1 MSTLTIV
8 LLVIALVL
16 TAAFVALYFF
26 TKRMEKKQD
35 AQREQMDA
43 MAQSMSMLIIDKKR
57 MRLKDSGLPQTV
69 IDQSPKILRRS
80 KVPIVK
86 AKIGPRV
93 MTLMCDEAIF
103 DQVPV
108 KKEVKA
114 VDQRYLYHR
123 RKGTARYSRY
133 HRAEKERASGHARRR
148 KHWQHAAA
156 RTNNVFSENTGCP
169 RCSGG
174 VSCIGYH
181 FSKREKK
188 EDI

>member
-114 VDQRYLYHR
+114 VVSGIYITAV
-123 RKGTARYSRY
+123 KGLRGTVDTT
-133 HRAEKERASGHARRR
+133 EQKKKGF
-148 KHWQHAAA
+148 WA
-156 RTNNVFSENTGCP
+156 RTKEKALEARS
-169 RCSGG
+169 
-174 VSCIGYH
+174 
-181 FSKREKK
+181 SKNK
-188 EDI
+188 

>member
-57 MRLKDSGLPQTV
+57 MRLKDTGLPQTV

-114 VDQRYLYHR
+114 VVSGIYITAV
-123 RKGTARYSRY
+123 KGLRGTVDTTEQKKKGFWARTK
-133 HRAEKERASGHARRR
+133 EKAL
-148 KHWQHAAA
+148 AA
-156 RTNNVFSENTGCP
+156 RS
-169 RCSGG
+169 
-174 VSCIGYH
+174 
-181 FSKREKK
+181 SKNK
-188 EDI
+188 

>member
-114 VDQRYLYHR
+114 VVSGIYITAV
-123 RKGTARYSRY
+123 KGLRGTVDTTEQKKKGFWA
-133 HRAEKERASGHARRR
+133 HTKEKAL
-148 KHWQHAAA
+148 AA
-156 RTNNVFSENTGCP
+156 RS
-169 RCSGG
+169 
-174 VSCIGYH
+174 
-181 FSKREKK
+181 SKNK
-188 EDI
+188 

>member
-86 AKIGPRV
+86 AKIGV
-93 MTLMCDEAIF
+93 I
-103 DQVPV
+103 
-108 KKEVKA
+108 
-114 VDQRYLYHR
+114 
-123 RKGTARYSRY
+123 
-133 HRAEKERASGHARRR
+133 
-148 KHWQHAAA
+148 
-156 RTNNVFSENTGCP
+156 
-169 RCSGG
+169 
-174 VSCIGYH
+174 I
-181 FSKREKK
+181 REKFLPGQPPRWYG
-188 EDI
+188 

>member
-43 MAQSMSMLIIDKKR
+43 MAQSMSMLVIDKKR

-114 VDQRYLYHR
+114 VVSGIYITAV
-123 RKGTARYSRY
+123 KGLRGTVDTTEQKKKGFWARTK
-133 HRAEKERASGHARRR
+133 EKAL
-148 KHWQHAAA
+148 AA
-156 RTNNVFSENTGCP
+156 RS
-169 RCSGG
+169 
-174 VSCIGYH
+174 
-181 FSKREKK
+181 SKNK
-188 EDI
+188 

>member
-114 VDQRYLYHR
+114 VVSGIYITAV
-123 RKGTARYSRY
+123 KGLRGTVDTT
-133 HRAEKERASGHARRR
+133 EQKKKGF
-148 KHWQHAAA
+148 WA
-156 RTNNVFSENTGCP
+156 RTKEKALAAHS
-169 RCSGG
+169 
-174 VSCIGYH
+174 
-181 FSKREKK
+181 SKNK
-188 EDI
+188 

>member
-114 VDQRYLYHR
+114 VVSGIYITAVKGLR
-123 RKGTARYSRY
+123 GTADTTEQKKKGFWARTK
-133 HRAEKERASGHARRR
+133 EKAL
-148 KHWQHAAA
+148 AA
-156 RTNNVFSENTGCP
+156 RS
-169 RCSGG
+169 
-174 VSCIGYH
+174 
-181 FSKREKK
+181 SKNK
-188 EDI
+188 

>member
-26 TKRMEKKQD
+26 TRRMEKKQD

-114 VDQRYLYHR
+114 VVSGIYITAV
-123 RKGTARYSRY
+123 KGLRGTVDTTEQKKKGFWARTK
-133 HRAEKERASGHARRR
+133 EKAL
-148 KHWQHAAA
+148 AA
-156 RTNNVFSENTGCP
+156 RS
-169 RCSGG
+169 
-174 VSCIGYH
+174 
-181 FSKREKK
+181 SKNK
-188 EDI
+188 

>member
-1 MSTLTIV
+1 MSTFTIV

-114 VDQRYLYHR
+114 VVSGIHITAV
-123 RKGTARYSRY
+123 KGLRGTVDTTEQKKKGFWARTK
-133 HRAEKERASGHARRR
+133 EKAL
-148 KHWQHAAA
+148 AA
-156 RTNNVFSENTGCP
+156 RS
-169 RCSGG
+169 
-174 VSCIGYH
+174 
-181 FSKREKK
+181 SKNK
-188 EDI
+188 

>member
-93 MTLMCDEAIF
+93 MTLMCDETIF

-114 VDQRYLYHR
+114 VVSGIYITAV
-123 RKGTARYSRY
+123 KGLRGTVDTTEQKKKGFWARTK
-133 HRAEKERASGHARRR
+133 EKAL
-148 KHWQHAAA
+148 AA
-156 RTNNVFSENTGCP
+156 RS
-169 RCSGG
+169 
-174 VSCIGYH
+174 
-181 FSKREKK
+181 SKNK
-188 EDI
+188 

>member
-93 MTLMCDEAIF
+93 MTLMCDSQIF
-103 DQVPV
+103 PLIPV

-114 VDQRYLYHR
+114 TVSGIYITGV
-123 RKGTARYSRY
+123 KGVR
-133 HRAEKERASGHARRR
+133 GHLE
-148 KHWQHAAA
+148 
-156 RTNNVFSENTGCP
+156 TP
-169 RCSGG
+169 
-174 VSCIGYH
+174 
-181 FSKREKK
+181 EKK
-188 EDI
+188 KGFFARLRNR

>member
-114 VDQRYLYHR
+114 VVSGIYITAV
-123 RKGTARYSRY
+123 KGLRGTVDTTEQKKKGFWARTK
-133 HRAEKERASGHARRR
+133 EKAR
-148 KHWQHAAA
+148 AA
-156 RTNNVFSENTGCP
+156 RS
-169 RCSGG
+169 
-174 VSCIGYH
+174 
-181 FSKREKK
+181 SKNK
-188 EDI
+188 

>member
-114 VDQRYLYHR
+114 VVSGIYITAV
-123 RKGTARYSRY
+123 KGLRGTVATTEQKKKGFWARTK
-133 HRAEKERASGHARRR
+133 EKAL
-148 KHWQHAAA
+148 AA
-156 RTNNVFSENTGCP
+156 RS
-169 RCSGG
+169 
-174 VSCIGYH
+174 
-181 FSKREKK
+181 SKNK
-188 EDI
+188 

>member
-16 TAAFVALYFF
+16 TAALVALYFF

-114 VDQRYLYHR
+114 VVSGIYITAV
-123 RKGTARYSRY
+123 KGLRGTVDTTEQKKKGFWARTK
-133 HRAEKERASGHARRR
+133 EKAL
-148 KHWQHAAA
+148 AA
-156 RTNNVFSENTGCP
+156 RS
-169 RCSGG
+169 
-174 VSCIGYH
+174 
-181 FSKREKK
+181 SKNK
-188 EDI
+188 

>member
-93 MTLMCDEAIF
+93 MTLMFDEAIF

-114 VDQRYLYHR
+114 VVSGIYITAV
-123 RKGTARYSRY
+123 KGLRGTVDTTEQKKKGLSLIHISRITS
-133 HRAEKERASGHARRR
+133 RIFWGSA
-148 KHWQHAAA
+148 
-156 RTNNVFSENTGCP
+156 
-169 RCSGG
+169 
-174 VSCIGYH
+174 
-181 FSKREKK
+181 
-188 EDI
+188 

>member
-1 MSTLTIV
+1 MSTFTIV
-8 LLVIALVL
+8 LIVIALVL

-26 TKRMEKKQD
+26 TKNMEKKQD

-57 MRLKDSGLPQTV
+57 LRLKDSGLPQNV

-80 KVPIVK
+80 KVPVVK

-103 DQVPV
+103 DHVPV

-114 VDQRYLYHR
+114 VVSGIYITAV
-123 RKGTARYSRY
+123 KGLRGAVDTTEQKKKGFWARTK
-133 HRAEKERASGHARRR
+133 EKAL
-148 KHWQHAAA
+148 AA
-156 RTNNVFSENTGCP
+156 RN
-169 RCSGG
+169 
-174 VSCIGYH
+174 
-181 FSKREKK
+181 SKKN
-188 EDI
+188 

>member
-1 MSTLTIV
+1 MSTLTMV

-114 VDQRYLYHR
+114 VVSGIYITAV
-123 RKGTARYSRY
+123 KGLRGTVDTTEQKKKGFWARTK
-133 HRAEKERASGHARRR
+133 EKAL
-148 KHWQHAAA
+148 AA
-156 RTNNVFSENTGCP
+156 RS
-169 RCSGG
+169 
-174 VSCIGYH
+174 
-181 FSKREKK
+181 SKNK
-188 EDI
+188 

>member
-93 MTLMCDEAIF
+93 MALMCDEAIF

-114 VDQRYLYHR
+114 VVSGIYITAV
-123 RKGTARYSRY
+123 KGLRGTVDTTEQKKKGFWARTK
-133 HRAEKERASGHARRR
+133 EKAL
-148 KHWQHAAA
+148 AA
-156 RTNNVFSENTGCP
+156 RN
-169 RCSGG
+169 
-174 VSCIGYH
+174 
-181 FSKREKK
+181 SKNK
-188 EDI
+188 

>member
-69 IDQSPKILRRS
+69 IDQSPMILRRS

-114 VDQRYLYHR
+114 VVSGIYITAV
-123 RKGTARYSRY
+123 KGLRGTVDTTEQKKKGFWARTK
-133 HRAEKERASGHARRR
+133 EKAL
-148 KHWQHAAA
+148 AA
-156 RTNNVFSENTGCP
+156 RS
-169 RCSGG
+169 
-174 VSCIGYH
+174 
-181 FSKREKK
+181 SKNK
-188 EDI
+188 

>member
-69 IDQSPKILRRS
+69 IDQ
-80 KVPIVK
+80 
-86 AKIGPRV
+86 
-93 MTLMCDEAIF
+93 
-103 DQVPV
+103 
-108 KKEVKA
+108 
-114 VDQRYLYHR
+114 
-123 RKGTARYSRY
+123 
-133 HRAEKERASGHARRR
+133 
-148 KHWQHAAA
+148 
-156 RTNNVFSENTGCP
+156 
-169 RCSGG
+169 
-174 VSCIGYH
+174 
-181 FSKREKK
+181 
-188 EDI
+188 

>member
-1 MSTLTIV
+1 MSTFTIV

-114 VDQRYLYHR
+114 VVSGIYITAV
-123 RKGTARYSRY
+123 KGLRGTVDTTEQKKKGFWARTKETAL
-133 HRAEKERASGHARRR
+133 
-148 KHWQHAAA
+148 AA
-156 RTNNVFSENTGCP
+156 RS
-169 RCSGG
+169 
-174 VSCIGYH
+174 
-181 FSKREKK
+181 SKNK
-188 EDI
+188 

>member
-114 VDQRYLYHR
+114 VVSGIYITAV
-123 RKGTARYSRY
+123 KGVRGSLETPPKKKGFWARLRN
-133 HRAEKERASGHARRR
+133 K
-148 KHWQHAAA
+148 
-156 RTNNVFSENTGCP
+156 
-169 RCSGG
+169 
-174 VSCIGYH
+174 
-181 FSKREKK
+181 
-188 EDI
+188 

>member
-1 MSTLTIV
+1 MTTANIIV
-8 LLVIALVL
+8 LIVVIAACVGAIIL
-16 TAAFVALYFF
+16 LYFMG
-26 TKRMEKKQD
+26 KRNMKKRDEQQAAID
-35 AQREQMDA
+35 QAAQWVN
-43 MAQSMSMLIIDKKR
+43 MLIIDKKR

-114 VDQRYLYHR
+114 VVSGIYITAV
-123 RKGTARYSRY
+123 KGLRGTVDTTEQKKKGFWARTK
-133 HRAEKERASGHARRR
+133 EKAL
-148 KHWQHAAA
+148 AA
-156 RTNNVFSENTGCP
+156 RS
-169 RCSGG
+169 
-174 VSCIGYH
+174 
-181 FSKREKK
+181 SKNK
-188 EDI
+188 

>member
-16 TAAFVALYFF
+16 TAAFVALYFL

-114 VDQRYLYHR
+114 VVSGIYITAV
-123 RKGTARYSRY
+123 KGLRGTVDTTEQKKKGFWARTK
-133 HRAEKERASGHARRR
+133 EKAL
-148 KHWQHAAA
+148 AA
-156 RTNNVFSENTGCP
+156 RS
-169 RCSGG
+169 
-174 VSCIGYH
+174 
-181 FSKREKK
+181 SKNK
-188 EDI
+188 

>member
-86 AKIGPRV
+86 SKIGPRV

-114 VDQRYLYHR
+114 VVSGIYITAV
-123 RKGTARYSRY
+123 KGLRGTVDTTEQKKKGFWARTK
-133 HRAEKERASGHARRR
+133 EKAL
-148 KHWQHAAA
+148 AA
-156 RTNNVFSENTGCP
+156 RS
-169 RCSGG
+169 
-174 VSCIGYH
+174 
-181 FSKREKK
+181 SKNK
-188 EDI
+188 

>member
-26 TKRMEKKQD
+26 TKRMAKKQD

-114 VDQRYLYHR
+114 VVSGIYITAV
-123 RKGTARYSRY
+123 KGLRGTVDTTEQKKKGFWARTK
-133 HRAEKERASGHARRR
+133 EKAL
-148 KHWQHAAA
+148 AA
-156 RTNNVFSENTGCP
+156 RS
-169 RCSGG
+169 
-174 VSCIGYH
+174 
-181 FSKREKK
+181 SKNK
-188 EDI
+188 